1 MCCGGTAVTA
11 SPRLSTTCRRA
22 ATKSSSLV
30 VHPFRLRVFRGTPY
44 LILQRLPQP
53 ADVLVVAVVLAPQ
66 ARPVP
71 RIVWGFLR
79 RVVALSNVLL
89 ETLYD

>member
-1 MCCGGTAVTA
+1 M
-11 SPRLSTTCRRA
+11 
-22 ATKSSSLV
+22 
-30 VHPFRLRVFRGTPY
+30 VHPFRLRVFRGTLY